1 MIGKGLATRLGSVRN
16 GLGRAGLA
24 AAALLAA
31 AVIAAGCEVPLQSR
45 ESAPP
50 SFAHVP
56 PLVFDLE
63 RIEVVERGSAPHPS
77 DVDHLFPIPPAVA
90 ARLWVEDRLRASG
103 SVGVLRV
110 TIEEASARATPLATN
125 KNLEGLLTEE
135 QAERIDCG
143 CASPSRRSTG
153 AARSTAAPPPRPN
166 APARCRRALLLQSA
180 SGTTTR
186 WSGRC
191 SRLQHEPGGRD
202 PEVLAALPAL
212 TAGGAVPA
220 SSPTPPPPPRAPRR
234 PHRLPPRRHRGADR
248 AQAMAAH
255 GADQHALC
263 P

>member
-103 SVGVLRV
+103 HVGVLRV
-110 TIEEASARATPLATN
+110 TIEEASARSTPLATN
-125 KNLEGLLTEE
+125 RNLEGLLTEE
-135 QAERIDCG
+135 QAERIDLRLRITIEAIDRSG
-143 CASPSRRSTG
+143 EVNGSATAEAERSRTLPEGITLAERERHYDQMV
-153 AARSTAAPPPRPN
+153 A
-166 APARCRRALLLQSA
+166 ALLHDYNTSQ
-180 SGTTTR
+180 
-186 WSGRC
+186 
-191 SRLQHEPGGRD
+191 E
-202 PEVLAALPAL
+202 AAIRKYLGL
-212 TAGGAVPA
+212 YL
-220 SSPTPPPPPRAPRR
+220 R
-234 PHRLPPRRHRGADR
+234 
-248 AQAMAAH
+248 
-255 GADQHALC
+255 
-263 P
+263 